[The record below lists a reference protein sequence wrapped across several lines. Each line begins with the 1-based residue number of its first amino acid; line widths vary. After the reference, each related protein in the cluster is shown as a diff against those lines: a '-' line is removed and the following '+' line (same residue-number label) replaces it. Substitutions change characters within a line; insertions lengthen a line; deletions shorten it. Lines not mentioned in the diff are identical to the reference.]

1 MFNTTTKNEY
11 NITYKK
17 LKCIQHTGGKKQV
30 YLKKIESYFNKATT
44 STYLKL
50 YTNQNTIKEII
61 NELSNRYT
69 NNSIITFDNNKYSI
83 DVYSYNNHY
92 YVIDCFHMNTITL
105 QNYKKLI
112 YEIHALIVNDRIKR
126 KQYTIENVNNKTTEK
141 LYIIVDNINKLED
154 NKVKVIQHVFNN
166 RIFSTN
172 TMFNY
177 IEMHYYL
184 KNNDNAYLKAQ
195 GEMFMEFNTS
205 LDEKDKD
212 DAYIS
217 HLMEIASNDL
227 YKFIQ
232 TEFCNEKYSIDIIL
246 KINNYIIDAIT
257 QSACMTFDEKIQ
269 LMDDMIGIFDEFN
282 RYYNVETMKHLT
294 YENFIVDAIGVF
306 NKISN

>member
-17 LKCIQHTGGKKQV
+17 IKYIKHTGGKKTS
-30 YLKKIESYFNKATT
+30 YLKKIETYFNKVA
-44 STYLKL
+44 SAYLKL

-61 NELSNRYT
+61 IELSNRYT
-69 NNSIITFDNNKYSI
+69 NNSIITFNNNKYSI

-112 YEIHALIVNDRIKR
+112 YEIHALIVNDQIKR
-126 KQYTIENVNNKTTEK
+126 KQYTTENANNNTDDR
-141 LYIIVDNINKLED
+141 LCIIVDNINKLEE

-166 RIFSTN
+166 KIFSTK

-184 KNNDNAYLKAQ
+184 KNNDNAYLKTQ
-195 GEMFMEFNTS
+195 GEMFIEFNTP
-205 LDEKDKD
+205 LNKKEED
-212 DAYIS
+212 DAFIL
-217 HLMEIASNDL
+217 HLMEIAPNEL
-227 YKFIQ
+227 YKLIQ
-232 TEFCNEKYSIDIIL
+232 NEFCNEKYSLELIL
-246 KINNYIIDAIT
+246 KIYKYVIHAIT
-257 QSACMTFDEKIQ
+257 QSACTTVDDKIQ
-269 LMDDMIGIFDEFN
+269 LMHDTTAIFGEFN
-282 RYYNVETMKHLT
+282 RYYNVDTMKHLI
-294 YENFIVDAIGVF
+294 YENFIVDAIRVF